1 MTGLA
6 CTSQTDCKS
15 KAPGVLVN
23 NFVAYLGVG
32 IYLPTKFTYKT
43 PR

>member
-1 MTGLA
+1 MPER
-6 CTSQTDCKS
+6 
-15 KAPGVLVN
+15 APTAAARRSADSALVN
-23 NFVAYLGVG
+23 NVMFYVGIG

>member
-1 MTGLA
+1 MDYADAATTKA
-6 CTSQTDCKS
+6 NADSQ
-15 KAPGVLVN
+15 LVN
-23 NFVAYLGVG
+23 NLMVYAGVG